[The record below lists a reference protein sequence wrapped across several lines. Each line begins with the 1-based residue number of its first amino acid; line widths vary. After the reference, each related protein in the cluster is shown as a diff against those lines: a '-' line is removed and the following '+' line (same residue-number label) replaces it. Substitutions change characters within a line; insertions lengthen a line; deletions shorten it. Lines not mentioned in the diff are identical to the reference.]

1 MDIPYPT
8 TYVYNCG
15 EENDLNFTF
24 DYPVIAKTANSAMY
38 HYAEFPGKKKVFRF
52 QNEEPLREMLNNLEK
67 SSYNYKFLIQD
78 CIPGGDEFMRVL
90 TCYSDQN
97 GKVVFASL
105 GHSLLEDHSP
115 GAIGN
120 PVAIINEQ
128 NPEIINNAIKFF
140 EYVGY

>member
-52 QNEEPLREMLNNLEK
+52 QNEEPLRVMLYNLEK
-67 SSYNYKFLIQD
+67 SSYNFKFLIQV

-90 TCYSDQN
+90 TYSTRTV
-97 GKVVFASL
+97 KLSL
-105 GHSLLEDHSP
+105 PHSVTLFWKTTVS
-115 GAIGN
+115 AIGN

-128 NPEIINNAIKFF
+128 NPEIINNAIKFLNI
-140 EYVGY
+140 